1 VTRSTR
7 FLRRPL
13 LVMLACLLVA
23 PLASAGELGTVRAG
37 VLKFGT
43 VSWELDVVKHHGLDR
58 KEGFTLVVSEFAAND
73 AANVAFMGD
82 AVDVIVEDWLW
93 VARQRAEGVAI
104 SFLPYSSAIGAVI
117 ARPDRGITGLADLAG
132 KKLGV
137 AGGALDKSWLMLQAL
152 ARRQGLDL
160 AAAASPVFGAP
171 PLLSEKLVQGE
182 LDAALVYWPFAAR
195 LEARGLH
202 RLVAIADVQEA
213 LGVPRTTPQLGYIF
227 KESWAKGAPERVAAF
242 ARASRAAKA
251 IMKES
256 DAEWDRLRPLTR
268 AEDDA
273 TLVALRQR
281 YREGIVASW
290 GEAERQAAAKLFA
303 VLAELGGEKL
313 VGKAKSL
320 PDGTFWPL
328 VW

>member
-1 VTRSTR
+1 V
-7 FLRRPL
+7 L
-13 LVMLACLLVA
+13 LGLLLAA

-58 KEGFTLVVSEFAAND
+58 KEGFTLVVNEFAAND

-104 SFLPYSSAIGAVI
+104 SFLPYSSAVGAVI
-117 ARPDRGITGLADLAG
+117 ARPDRGITRLGDLAG

-202 RLVAIADVQEA
+202 RLIAIADVQEA

-227 KESWAKGAPERVAAF
+227 KESWGKSSPERVAAF

-256 DAEWDRLRPLTR
+256 DAEWERLRPLTR

-290 GEAERQAAAKLFA
+290 GEAERQAATRLFA